1 MDNALHNMNRSISVL
16 IIGCVNIH
24 PESHESTKKMDWDE
38 KQGKL
43 INKLVNPD
51 NRRMFGQQ
59 DDMDMQRQMGGPR
72 GLPMEMRMM
81 MMMRPDMDS
90 QE

>member
-1 MDNALHNMNRSISVL
+1 
-16 IIGCVNIH
+16 
-24 PESHESTKKMDWDE
+24 MDWDE